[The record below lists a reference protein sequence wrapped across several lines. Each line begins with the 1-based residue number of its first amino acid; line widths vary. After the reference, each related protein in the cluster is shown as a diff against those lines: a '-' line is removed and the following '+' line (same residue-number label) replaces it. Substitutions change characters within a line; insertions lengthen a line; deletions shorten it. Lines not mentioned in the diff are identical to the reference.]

1 MLHHGNFSANIRH
14 FQEFL
19 LQHSFRSATLLQ
31 RDSKTGVFCE
41 ICVFCEI
48 FKNSFFYEHVCWLLL
63 DIILV
68 SKLVC
73 DYFFSVI
80 KLIFCHEAKLISRL
94 SFFSDIGQQQRCVI
108 CTLSSS
114 DDIRANEV
122 YEAVCFGKK

>member
-41 ICVFCEI
+41 ICVSCEI

-94 SFFSDIGQQQRCVI
+94 SFFSDIGRQQRCVI